1 MRALLLLL
9 GQTAPPTSAASVASQ
24 FIQAGLLGAACVV
37 LAGVI
42 VALWRDNKASH
53 AARIED
59 RKAFETALKE
69 AQQARITDQKEVN
82 AQQLTVNRECISAL
96 ANVAQTLES
105 IRDGFAELRDEMRD
119 ENRRP
124 RR

>member
-1 MRALLLLL
+1 ML
-9 GQTAPPTSAASVASQ
+9 GQTVPAPSTASVASQ

-59 RKAFETALKE
+59 RKAFEAALS
-69 AQQARITDQKEVN
+69 AVQQKRIDDAKEVA
-82 AQQLTVNRECISAL
+82 AQQLAVNRECITAL
-96 ANVAQTLES
+96 SNVAQTLDA
-105 IRDGFAELRDEMRD
+105 IRSSFAEMRDEMRD
-119 ENRRP
+119 EARRP
-124 RR
+124 RRG

>member
-1 MRALLLLL
+1 ML
-9 GQTAPPTSAASVASQ
+9 GQTVPAPSTASVASQ

-59 RKAFETALKE
+59 RKAFEAALS
-69 AQQARITDQKEVN
+69 AVQQKRIDDGKEV
-82 AQQLTVNRECISAL
+82 AASQLALNRECITAL
-96 ANVAQTLES
+96 SNVAQTLDA
-105 IRDGFAELRDEMRD
+105 IRASFTELRDEMRD
-119 ENRRP
+119 DARRP
-124 RR
+124 RRG